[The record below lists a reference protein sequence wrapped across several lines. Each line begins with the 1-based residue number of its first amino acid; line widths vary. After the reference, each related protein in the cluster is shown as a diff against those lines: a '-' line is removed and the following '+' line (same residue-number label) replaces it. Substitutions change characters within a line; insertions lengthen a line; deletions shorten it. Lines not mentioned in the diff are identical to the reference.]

1 MLNVDAI
8 AAHSQVLHI
17 LRQQADSFLIVE
29 RSSPRVAGIFGT
41 QQRYLLAQLAA
52 SMMFR
57 SKDGTLHLSRFLE
70 AVMACRIASRN
81 TAHDFVRE
89 MEKYGIIR
97 PIVVREDKRS
107 RPLKLAEETV
117 GLLGV
122 WVAIHLKTLDAFDN
136 GARTQTFAETPG
148 MLAKLHPEIVDRIMK
163 SQRSTSPD
171 GTFSLFT
178 WMNDGGLVMDKMIA
192 TVTDFSPK
200 DERIV
205 TGITSL
211 DEIAAALRVTKTH
224 LSRKMAIAER
234 EGSLGWTGKRG
245 ASSLWLSPG
254 FIDEYVGYQAD
265 KLARVDEAY
274 AAVMAIAEPA

>member
-1 MLNVDAI
+1 MLTEDAI
-8 AAHSQVLHI
+8 AAHADVMQI
-17 LRQQADSFLIVE
+17 LCQQAGSFLIVE

-52 SMMFR
+52 AMMFR

-70 AVMACRIASRN
+70 AVVACRIASRN

-89 MEKYGIIR
+89 MEKYGVIR
-97 PIVVREDKRS
+97 THIGHADKRS

-122 WVAIHLKTLDAFDN
+122 WVAIHLKTLDSFDN
-136 GARTQTFAETPG
+136 GARSQTFAATAG
-148 MLAKLHPEIVDRIMK
+148 MLPRLHPEIVERLMK
-163 SQRSTSPD
+163 SKRSTNPD

-178 WMNDGGLVMDKMIA
+178 WMNDGGLVMDKMMA
-192 TVTDFSPK
+192 TITDFSPK

-211 DEIAAALRVTKTH
+211 DEIATALRVTKTH
-224 LSRKMAIAER
+224 LSRKIAIAER

-254 FIDEYVGYQAD
+254 FLNEYVGYQAD

-274 AAVMAIAEPA
+274 ATVVAATETV

>member
-8 AAHSQVLHI
+8 AAHSHVLQI

-70 AVMACRIASRN
+70 AVIACRIASRN

-97 PIVVREDKRS
+97 PIVAREDKRS

>member
-234 EGSLGWTGKRG
+234 EGSLGWTGKRV

>member
-70 AVMACRIASRN
+70 AVIACRIASRN

-97 PIVVREDKRS
+97 PIVAREDKRS

-148 MLAKLHPEIVDRIMK
+148 MLVKLHPEIVDRIMK

-192 TVTDFSPK
+192 TITDFSPK

>member
-1 MLNVDAI
+1 MLSVDAI
-8 AAHSQVLHI
+8 AAHSHVLHI

-57 SKDGTLHLSRFLE
+57 GKDGTLHLSRFLE
-70 AVMACRIASRN
+70 AVIGYRIASRN

-89 MEKYGIIR
+89 MEKYGVIR
-97 PIVVREDKRS
+97 PIIAREDKRS
-107 RPLKLAEETV
+107 RPLKLAEETI

-136 GARTQTFAETPG
+136 GARSQTFAETPG

-163 SQRSTSPD
+163 SQHSTSPD

-192 TVTDFSPK
+192 TITDFSPR
-200 DERIV
+200 DDRIV

-224 LSRKMAIAER
+224 LSRKMAIAEG

-254 FIDEYVGYQAD
+254 FIDEYVAYQAD

-274 AAVMAIAEPA
+274 ATVMATAEPA

>member
-70 AVMACRIASRN
+70 AVIACRIASRN

-97 PIVVREDKRS
+97 PIVAREDKRS